1 MRQAEHPNLLRYY
14 CSEIDKQFIYIAL
27 ELCEGD
33 LDFYI
38 RNRERFENLTPDR
51 IIYQCASGIG
61 QLHSLGVIHRDIK
74 PSNILITYNNRKGER
89 RAVIADFGLCRQ
101 GLGFKNKIFTH
112 TELGS
117 PDLDFR
123 DILIYFFFDLIEL
136 PRCRKRFMTQKFNR

>member
-101 GLGFKNKIFTH
+101 VLGFRDKIFIN
-112 TELGS
+112 TELNSHFLHG
-117 PDLDFR
+117 
-123 DILIYFFFDLIEL
+123 
-136 PRCRKRFMTQKFNR
+136 